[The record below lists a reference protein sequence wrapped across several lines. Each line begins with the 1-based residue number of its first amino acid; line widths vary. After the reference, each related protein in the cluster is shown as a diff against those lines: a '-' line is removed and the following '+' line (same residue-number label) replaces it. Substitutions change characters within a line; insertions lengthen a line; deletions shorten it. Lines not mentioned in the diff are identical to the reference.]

1 MVSLKSVSK
10 IYTQSQVPVIAL
22 DNISFD
28 VDQGEFVS
36 VVGRSGAGKTT
47 LVRLLLGEEK
57 PTQGSVCFAKWDIAC
72 LHPADLQ
79 RFRQKIGVVHQ
90 DYRLLASK
98 NVWENLSYVM
108 EVIGVGQESIIR
120 DIPQVLEMVGLEKR
134 EANFP
139 SELSGG
145 ERQRLAIARALI
157 HRPELVIAD
166 EPTGNLDPYNTC
178 EVIEILKRVNSL
190 GTTILLATHDKEVVN
205 KLKRRVLTLEA
216 GKLVSDEKEG
226 KFIL

>member
-1 MVSLKSVSK
+1 MVSLSSVSK
-10 IYTQSQVPVIAL
+10 IYAQSQIPVVAL
-22 DNISFD
+22 DGVSFNIND
-28 VDQGEFVS
+28 GEFVS

-57 PTQGSVCFAKWDIAC
+57 PTYGSICFGKWDIAC
-72 LHPADLQ
+72 LHPVDLQ
-79 RFRQKIGVVHQ
+79 KFRQKIGVVHQ

-98 NVWENLSYVM
+98 NVWENLSYIM
-108 EVIGVGQESIIR
+108 EVIGVKQESIER

-134 EANFP
+134 ETNFP

-178 EVIEILKRVNSL
+178 EIIEILKRVNSL
-190 GTTILLATHDKEVVN
+190 GTTVLLATHDKEVVN
-205 KLKRRVLTLEA
+205 KLKKRVLTLEF